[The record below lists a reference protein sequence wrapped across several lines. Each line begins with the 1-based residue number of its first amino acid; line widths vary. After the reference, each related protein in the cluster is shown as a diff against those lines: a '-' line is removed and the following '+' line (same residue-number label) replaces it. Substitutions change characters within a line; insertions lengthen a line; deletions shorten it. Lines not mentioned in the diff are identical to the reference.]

1 MASARCGPSIREF
14 LEYYVLVLLGAKTR
28 TMRELVEEIKAR
40 SAENRSFRSSGVLD
54 VGIRQMEKVLYR
66 LADRGWVRLRSP
78 SGQWGIT
85 GAGRHA
91 RREIEQ
97 KSAHASDSKQPAA
110 SKLIACLKDVPRGS
124 YVLDVGTGEGFL
136 ARKLARRGFRVLGID
151 SGAFDYSKDSVEK
164 ARQGVDSDNGRLEF
178 RRADVTEL
186 PRARRGFDYIVSSQ
200 AVHCMKD
207 QPKCLEAIYHL
218 LKPGG
223 RFLAV
228 DFLVGR
234 EGFFAHGFHCLL
246 AISREEWAELLPAI
260 GFDDI
265 HMYKVKNYL
274 VVDARRPSSGRHAS
288 ATALAA
294 AQTRAQGANDE
305 RRRICDAALRV
316 SV

>member
-1 MASARCGPSIREF
+1 MTRARPGPSIREF
-14 LEYYVLVLLGAKTR
+14 LEYYVLVLLGTKRR

-40 SAENRSFRSSGVLD
+40 SAENRPIRSSGVLHL
-54 VGIRQMEKVLYR
+54 GIKQMESALYR
-66 LADRGWVRLRSP
+66 LADQGWVRVRLP
-78 SGQWGIT
+78 GGQWGIT
-85 GAGRHA
+85 GAGRRA
-91 RREIEQ
+91 RREMEQ
-97 KSAHASDSKQPAA
+97 KSPDVSDSKQAA
-110 SKLIACLKDVPRGS
+110 TWKLIARLEHVPRGS

-151 SGAFDYSKDSVEK
+151 SGAFDYSKDSIEK
-164 ARQGVDSDNGRLEF
+164 ARRGVGSDNGRLEF

-186 PRARRGFDYIVSSQ
+186 PRPRRGFDYLVSSQ

-223 RFLAV
+223 RFLAL

-234 EGFFAHGFHCLL
+234 EGFFAHGFHCFL

-274 VVDARRPSSGRHAS
+274 VVDARRPRSRRHVAATAS
-288 ATALAA
+288 ANA
-294 AQTRAQGANDE
+294 
-305 RRRICDAALRV
+305 
-316 SV
+316 